1 MDREERLAKN
11 RAVLA
16 ALSIPSLAAETRE
29 TPDEIGDGSRRRGRA
44 AASTS
49 TAPSRRSSRAEA
61 RKVKTYADE
70 PGEDWGD
77 RASGE
82 SDAGSDSGRARAEE
96 AADADFRGS
105 ESESEA
111 TRSETGGSE
120 EDDEDDACVA
130 RARGDTPE
138 ILELDEDGE
147 EVGGEAKERT
157 SEGGDDASETEKTKA
172 RRRRRRP
179 AMENDADA
187 DARDAF
193 LAFGALRL
201 GGRAARVLKP
211 EDATFGL
218 RELRAVV
225 DAHGFEDRQT
235 RARAHAR
242 AGGGGTTPTRERRR
256 RRRGG
261 GGDRPERRRRA
272 AARGGG
278 GSGGRGAPGR
288 LRPRAARGDRGRA
301 AESDV
306 RTTRVAMSLS
316 RFSERERTRT
326 LLPTCRTSGLSIVK
340 DVVFERLSHRNRNRK
355 ALFSVSSYPRSSCV
369 LGCAV
374 VPAPHAP
381 VVGPRL
387 RDPRD
392 PRCVRTAQSP
402 AAREYGN
409 ACRSRRG
416 GSNERSR
423 ARRTRQSWVESL

>member
-1 MDREERLAKN
+1 MAPRGGSRAAAMPDAMPDSLTEYEMDREERLAKN

-147 EVGGEAKERT
+147 EVGGEAKGKGRARGETRRERNRK
-157 SEGGDDASETEKTKA
+157 GKRKRGDGDGAGDD
-172 RRRRRRP
+172 
-179 AMENDADA
+179 ENDADA

-193 LAFGALRL
+193 LAFLAPSASVAVRRGF
-201 GGRAARVLKP
+201 LKL

-225 DAHGFEDRQT
+225 DAHGFEDWTDEELVHMLAPEAVGRRQ
-235 RARAHAR
+235 RASDVD
-242 AGGGGTTPTRERRR
+242 AGAAAAGTDPSAA
-256 RRRGG
+256 
-261 GGDRPERRRRA
+261 DARRRA
-272 AARGGG
+272 AA
-278 GSGGRGAPGR
+278 
-288 LRPRAARGDRGRA
+288 AAAA
-301 AESDV
+301 AETRLGVSDL
-306 RTTRVAMSLS
+306 A
-316 RFSERERTRT
+316 
-326 LLPTCRTSGLSIVK
+326 
-340 DVVFERLSHRNRNRK
+340 RL
-355 ALFSVSSYPRSSCV
+355 AET
-369 LGCAV
+369 
-374 VPAPHAP
+374 
-381 VVGPRL
+381 VG
-387 RDPRD
+387 
-392 PRCVRTAQSP
+392 
-402 AAREYGN
+402 
-409 ACRSRRG
+409 
-416 GSNERSR
+416 
-423 ARRTRQSWVESL
+423 ARRTAT